1 MDPEECSVSDQMMK
15 FILFWVCWVPYYKIN
30 HVFSQNADTVT
41 SSSSVTGNNA
51 TVTEKPDATPTPS
64 VESVASEAS
73 SAPSTATLVN
83 EATTTETSPVQETAS
98 PADPTPAPAP
108 APAPDSQVRL
118 HGQCLFV
125 CLHAVKLYCTC
136 TCISGY
142 FHFGKNTIRR
152 IYIQYCMPLE
162 TF

>member
-1 MDPEECSVSDQMMK
+1 MDPGECSVSDQMMK

-98 PADPTPAPAP
+98 PADPTPAPALAP
-108 APAPDSQVRL
+108 APASQVSL
-118 HGQCLFV
+118 VNVCLFV
-125 CLHAVKLYCTC
+125 CMLWNYTVHVHVYLVIFTLEK
-136 TCISGY
+136 
-142 FHFGKNTIRR
+142 
-152 IYIQYCMPLE
+152 IQYAEFTYSIVCH
-162 TF
+162 